1 MCIYTRIFFN
11 LCSNTE
17 DSVNAEYF
25 HIDLS
30 GPLNIVRKNEPWIK
44 DILLQE
50 RNYEQFGNFVYKYY
64 YLFIL
69 IIIKCSNKS
78 HASIKGY
85 KSTY

>member
-1 MCIYTRIFFN
+1 MYTRIFFN
-11 LCSNTE
+11 LRSNIE

-25 HIDLS
+25 HLELQTW
-30 GPLNIVRKNEPWIK
+30 PLKYNAPPIIHISSHRGY
-44 DILLQE
+44 
-50 RNYEQFGNFVYKYY
+50 YEQCGNFVYKCH